1 MSRTL
6 MMLALAGALAALGCE
21 QKTEA
26 PAPGAAPPAKGQEQ
40 AKAPSATAEEL
51 PTEQDFE
58 EEAEKEITADNLTGE
73 LDKLEKEIQ

>member
-6 MMLALAGALAALGCE
+6 MMLTLAGALAALGCE

-26 PAPGAAPPAKGQEQ
+26 PAPGAAPAKGQEQ
-40 AKAPSATAEEL
+40 AKAPAATAEEL

-58 EEAEKEITADNLTGE
+58 EEAEKEITADNLSGE